1 MDEMLKIE
9 VNPNDANIILGG
21 LLELPGKVA
30 LDTYMRVRQQLEM
43 QMAQRQ
49 QASAPAPV
57 IDASKAN

>member
-43 QMAQRQ
+43 QVSQRQ
-49 QASAPAPV
+49 QEAAQPPV
-57 IDASKAN
+57 IDQSKAN

>member
-49 QASAPAPV
+49 QAAQPPV
-57 IDASKAN
+57 IDQSKAN